1 MNKRSVGAGVVV
13 LILVLGI
20 TAGYVLGFL
29 TSGRPIVLQ
38 AGDYRLLD
46 ELKAVLQERYY
57 TDLPSDKELLYG
69 SAKGLTAALGDP
81 WTEYFNT
88 GRDFSAAK
96 RLGRHLHG
104 HWSSN

>member
-81 WTEYFNT
+81 WTEYLTPEEISVLQSDLQF
-88 GRDFSAAK
+88 
-96 RLGRHLHG
+96 LRHIPFY
-104 HWSSN
+104 